1 MAENIGNIG
10 PIMPQNIGGDLN
22 VNKKPAP
29 EKPDEGAEGGVV
41 QDKVEISKQ
50 AKAISKAVIGINEL
64 PEIRQDLVEKAIQER
79 VVENQ
84 RIPAYELAAKL
95 LLEDNIE

>member
-10 PIMPQNIGGDLN
+10 PIIPQNLGGLN
-22 VNKKPAP
+22 VNKNVPKP
-29 EKPDEGAEGGVV
+29 EVDEDVTGGVV
-41 QDKVEISKQ
+41 RDKVEISKE
-50 AKAISKAVIGINEL
+50 AKVISKAVVEINTF

-79 VVENQ
+79 IIENR

-95 LLEDNIE
+95 LFEDSIE

>member
-10 PIMPQNIGGDLN
+10 PIIPQNLGGLN
-22 VNKKPAP
+22 TNKNMAKP
-29 EKPDEGAEGGVV
+29 EVEEDVSGGVV
-41 QDKVEISKQ
+41 RDKVEISKE
-50 AKAISKAVIGINEL
+50 AKVISKAVVEMNNF

-79 VVENQ
+79 IIENR

-95 LLEDNIE
+95 LFEDTIE

>member
-10 PIMPQNIGGDLN
+10 PIMPQNIGDLN
-22 VNKKPAP
+22 TNKNAPAQ
-29 EKPDEGAEGGVV
+29 KQDEAVEGGVV

-50 AKAISKAVIGINEL
+50 AKAISKAVVNINNL
-64 PEIRQDLVEKAIQER
+64 PEIRADLVEKAIQDR
-79 VVENQ
+79 VIENN
-84 RIPAYELAAKL
+84 RVPAYELAAKL